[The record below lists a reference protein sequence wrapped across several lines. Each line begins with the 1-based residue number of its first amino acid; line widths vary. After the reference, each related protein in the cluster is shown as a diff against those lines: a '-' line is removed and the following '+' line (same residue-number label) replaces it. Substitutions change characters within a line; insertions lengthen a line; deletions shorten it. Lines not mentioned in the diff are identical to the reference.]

1 MYSHMKITKE
11 QARQF
16 ILVYQKIIPARKLL
30 GKEGV
35 LEYIRR
41 VGCIQ
46 FDPLNVVGHNPYL
59 VLQSRIKN
67 FKPEYLRELL
77 YSDRKLLDGWDK
89 NMAVYTRP

>member
-16 ILVYQKIIPARKLL
+16 ILVHQKIIPARKLL